1 MTTQPEQ
8 ILEDNLVGQLEKL
21 GYNRVAMPM
30 KKSYQTADF
39 FETDSLLYFTFGYK
53 AQYA

>member
-21 GYNRVAMPM
+21 GYNRVAI
-30 KKSYQTADF
+30 ADEKILPDSRF
-39 FETDSLLYFTFGYK
+39 F
-53 AQYA
+53 